1 MNTERET
8 APRRKL
14 SDARLRTLTQPG
26 KYADGDVPG
35 LYLEVKK
42 PQKSGKP
49 GSKLWRVKYRL
60 DGKENRFA
68 IGAYPAIGLKE
79 ARELAWAAK
88 REIANAVSPRQA
100 KLAKIDAQHLSEART
115 FEYVAEQWLQL
126 KAPDLV
132 EKSLAGFKGAL
143 ANHVYPVIG
152 QRPVSDIRLEHISQI
167 ITSLKSQGSMA
178 MAKRVRTII
187 RSVLGFAEGRGWV
200 ERNVALSNSE
210 ELKIRHVV
218 NSNPAIEKPDD
229 LGMFMRRLDDLNDNS
244 VSMALRLLVMLP
256 VRPGELAVM
265 RWEDIDLTGADW
277 RFIVGKTRHLS
288 KTKHIVPLPT
298 QAVAILRR
306 MQKHAVL
313 DDQGKGWVFVSPVYP
328 AHPINPTS
336 LLKALQRMWQEHDI
350 TAHGFRATY
359 RTIAHERL
367 GIDPVVLEL
376 SLSHR
381 MPGALGAVYARAQL
395 LEQRREAAQQ
405 WADYLDLLKQKVLD
419 RYSDQFAGNSD

>member
-1 MNTERET
+1 MSINTSST
-8 APRRKL
+8 PPRRL
-14 SDARLRTLTQPG
+14 SDARLRNLSKPG
-26 KYADGDVPG
+26 KYFDGEVPG
-35 LYLEVKK
+35 LYLEVYK
-42 PQKSGKP
+42 PQKNGKP
-49 GSKLWRVKYRL
+49 GSKLWRIKYRL
-60 DGKENRFA
+60 NKKENRFSL
-68 IGAYPAIGLKE
+68 GAYPAVGLKD
-79 ARELAWAAK
+79 ARELARAAQK
-88 REIANAVSPRQA
+88 DVANAISPRQA
-100 KLAKIDAQHLSEART
+100 MIVKIENQLLTQART

-152 QRPVSDIRLEHISQI
+152 QRPVSDIWLEHISQI
-167 ITSLKSQGSMA
+167 ITSLKSEGS

-229 LGMFMRRLDDLNDNS
+229 LGMFMRHLDDLNDNS

-256 VRPGELAVM
+256 VKPGELAVM

-277 RFIVGKTRHLS
+277 RFIVSKTRHLS

-298 QAVAILRR
+298 QAVAILKR

-367 GIDPVVLEL
+367 GIDHVVLEL

-405 WADYLDLLKQKVLD
+405 WADYLDLLKQKALD

>member
-1 MNTERET
+1 MNTERES

-60 DGKENRFA
+60 DGKENR
-68 IGAYPAIGLKE
+68 
-79 ARELAWAAK
+79 
-88 REIANAVSPRQA
+88 
-100 KLAKIDAQHLSEART
+100 
-115 FEYVAEQWLQL
+115 
-126 KAPDLV
+126 
-132 EKSLAGFKGAL
+132 
-143 ANHVYPVIG
+143 
-152 QRPVSDIRLEHISQI
+152 
-167 ITSLKSQGSMA
+167 
-178 MAKRVRTII
+178 
-187 RSVLGFAEGRGWV
+187 V

-229 LGMFMRRLDDLNDNS
+229 LGVFMRRLDDLNDNS

-265 RWEDIDLTGADW
+265 RWEDIELTGADW

-313 DDQGKGWVFVSPVYP
+313 DDQGKGWVVVSPVYP
-328 AHPINPTS
+328 APPSTPPLYSRRCNVCGKSTTS
-336 LLKALQRMWQEHDI
+336 PPM
-350 TAHGFRATY
+350 GFVQLT
-359 RTIAHERL
+359 E
-367 GIDPVVLEL
+367 P
-376 SLSHR
+376 SLMS
-381 MPGALGAVYARAQL
+381 GW
-395 LEQRREAAQQ
+395 E
-405 WADYLDLLKQKVLD
+405 
-419 RYSDQFAGNSD
+419 